1 MRRATWL
8 VIGLALVSG
17 CVDKAKAD
25 YDRCID
31 RDRNYDAKGAAAA
44 CSAAVAADPNSPS
57 GQSAAK
63 KLQELQAVEDKIKAE
78 AADKAARDAKIQ
90 KDEVLVVQSSA
101 TVAPMGSAPPGAS
114 AVAVAGS
121 DTLAQAQALYAAG
134 DLAGAHKLLEEKMA
148 DGSEKPSKDELK
160 LLGDVCKAQKDKR
173 CLSLLKKVR

>member
-1 MRRATWL
+1 ML
-8 VIGLALVSG
+8 VLVG
-17 CVDKAKAD
+17 ACVDKAKAD

-57 GQSAAK
+57 GQAAAK
-63 KLQELQAVEDKIKAE
+63 KLQELQSVEDKINAE

-101 TVAPMGSAPPGAS
+101 TVAPMASAPPGAS
-114 AVAVAGS
+114 AVALAAGGS

-134 DLAGAHKLLEEKMA
+134 DLAGARKVLEDKIA
-148 DGSEKPSKDELK
+148 DGTEKPSKDELK
-160 LLGDVCKAQKDKR
+160 LLGDICKTQKDKR